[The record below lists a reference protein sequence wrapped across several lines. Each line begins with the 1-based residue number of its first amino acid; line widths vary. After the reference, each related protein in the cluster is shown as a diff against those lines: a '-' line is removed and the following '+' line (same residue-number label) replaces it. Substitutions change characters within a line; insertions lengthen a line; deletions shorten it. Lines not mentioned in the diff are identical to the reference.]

1 MKAIRIILPLAIAS
15 IVISCSE
22 TEENPDL
29 VKLRSERDSLT
40 NLISEAQSR
49 VLEIDEEIAILD
61 STLSYTTVSTHL
73 VEAGEFEH
81 FFNVYGAV
89 EADRNITLFAESAGM
104 IEKISVREGQTVR
117 EGQPLLNLDDD
128 VIRNNIAEVQ
138 TSLDLATELFEKQER
153 LWNQNIGS
161 EVQFLEAKNRK
172 ESLETRL
179 ATLNSQL
186 AMSNLKAPFSGVVDE
201 IFGKEGEYAAPGMPL
216 IRLVNMSQVYV
227 SADVPESYINRVQV
241 GTPATMYFRSIGDT
255 VEASI
260 IQVGQF
266 INPDNR
272 TFKVKV
278 GIQGGADRYKPNMM
292 ASLRIRDY
300 QADSTVILPSHLV
313 QQDQEGR
320 SYVYVMTDIEEDLAT
335 VQRNYIRLGLSYEGI
350 TEVQSGLKA
359 DDLVVDKGARSV
371 QSDERVRIIGEE

>member
-1 MKAIRIILPLAIAS
+1 MKANRILLPLAALAVLAS
-15 IVISCSE
+15 C
-22 TEENPDL
+22 EESTNPELD
-29 VKLRSERDSLT
+29 KLRTERDSLT
-40 NLISEAQSR
+40 TLISEAQAR
-49 VLEIDEEIAILD
+49 VLEIDGEIAVLD

-73 VEAGEFEH
+73 VEAGNFEH

-104 IEKISVREGQTVR
+104 IERISVSEGQTVR
-117 EGQPLLNLDDD
+117 QGQPLLNVDDD
-128 VIRNNIAEVQ
+128 IIRNNIAEVQ
-138 TSLDLATELFEKQER
+138 TSLELATDLFEKQER

-161 EVQFLEAKNRK
+161 EVQYLEAKNRK

-201 IFGKEGEYAAPGMPL
+201 IFAKEGEYAAPGMPL

-227 SADVPESYINRVQV
+227 SADVPESYINRVAT
-241 GTPATMYFRSIGDT
+241 GTPVTMYFRSIGDT

-272 TFKVKV
+272 TFKIKV
-278 GIQGGADRYKPNMM
+278 GITGGADTYKPNMM

-300 QADSTVILPSHLV
+300 QSDSTVILPSHLV

-320 SYVYVMTDIEEDLAT
+320 SYVYIMKDVEGDLAT

-350 TEVQSGLKA
+350 TEVQSGLSA
-359 DDLVVDKGARSV
+359 NDQVVDRGARSV
-371 QSDERVRIIGEE
+371 QSDERVRIVGEE